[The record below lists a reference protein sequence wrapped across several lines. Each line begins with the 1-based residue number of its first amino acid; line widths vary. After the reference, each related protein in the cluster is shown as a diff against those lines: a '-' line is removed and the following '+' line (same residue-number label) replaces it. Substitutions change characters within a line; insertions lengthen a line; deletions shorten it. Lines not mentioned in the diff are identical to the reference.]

1 MKVFTRLPFTRS
13 KAPADVPGE
22 VLGESPGDVP
32 AESTTIQIDSI
43 REKFGRF
50 RILIIGRANAGKT
63 TILKQICNSTEDPE
77 VYDGNGKKVDLAQIE
92 GTTDRGIHNIENELV
107 FRSNPNFIFHDSQG
121 FEAGSIEEFEKMK
134 DFVSDRANTTFL
146 KKRIHAIWYCI
157 PMDQY
162 HRAVLAAE
170 EKFFDECDTG
180 NVPVVLVLTKCD
192 ALLLQG
198 LAALTPEEHKLP
210 REERLVRGQQNAESM
225 LKNNPVWGKV
235 KSMKYKPTAKVELR
249 DLDKSDEG
257 CQLLI
262 EMTVRA
268 LDEEALQMLLL
279 TTQHTNIML
288 CIEFAMER

>member
-1 MKVFTRLPFTRS
+1 MKKFTRLPFFRS
-13 KAPADVPGE
+13 KAPADVPEE
-22 VLGESPGDVP
+22 VLGEPPSDVP
-32 AESTTIQIDSI
+32 AESTTMQIDNI

-77 VYDGNGKKVDLAQIE
+77 VYDGSGNKVDLAEIE
-92 GTTDRGIHNIENELV
+92 GTTGRGIHNIENELV
-107 FRSNPNFIFHDSQG
+107 FRSNPGFIFHDSQG

-134 DFVSDRANTTFL
+134 QFVSDCANTAFL

-170 EKFFDECDTG
+170 EKFFDECNTG

-198 LAALTPEEHKLP
+198 LAALTLEEKKLP
-210 REERLVRGQQNAESM
+210 RKERLMRGQEIAENM
-225 LKNNPVWGKV
+225 LKNNPVWGRV
-235 KSMKYKPTAKVELR
+235 ESMRYKPTAKVELK

-257 CQLLI
+257 CKLLI
-262 EMTVRA
+262 ERTVKA
-268 LDEEALQMLLL
+268 LDEGVLQMLLV

-288 CIEFAMER
+288 CIESAMER